1 MCGGSGGSGGGSG
14 GGGSGPDVMTYEQ
27 FAAKSGAPGMLE
39 EHGAL
44 RFPHGITERQ
54 QKKLRK
60 ANAAKLE
67 AGITESK
74 ATREAYNQAI
84 KSGQIRPPSRIESL
98 MATAKGHSDNPSVQ
112 AARRILK
119 KQGLSW

>member
-1 MCGGSGGSGGGSG
+1 MCGGSGGGKSG
-14 GGGSGPDVMTYEQ
+14 GGGGGSPEVMTYEQ
-27 FAAKSGAPGMLE
+27 FAAKSGASGALE

-98 MATAKGHSDNPSVQ
+98 MATAKGHSDNPSTQ